1 MDVLILMGHIALS
14 TLKGLQ
20 PHKCKYQLITN
31 FSTVPC
37 VQVPKMTVMD
47 TEVCGAAN
55 IIYSRHCLKLPVDV
69 EMKNSCIVAVCKV
82 SIYVCTPTPKERG
95 KYCLTLVFLSITSYC
110 CSFLSSDS
118 LQVLEISAHSFFRQA
133 I

>member
-1 MDVLILMGHIALS
+1 MLILMGHIALS

-82 SIYVCTPTPKERG
+82 SIYVCTPHSKGEG
-95 KYCLTLVFLSITSYC
+95 EYCLTLVFLSITSYC

>member
-1 MDVLILMGHIALS
+1 MDMLILMGHIALS

-95 KYCLTLVFLSITSYC
+95 NTVLPLCFCL
-110 CSFLSSDS
+110 
-118 LQVLEISAHSFFRQA
+118 
-133 I
+133 

>member
-1 MDVLILMGHIALS
+1 MLILMGHIALC

-55 IIYSRHCLKLPVDV
+55 TCIIYSRHCLKLPVDV

-82 SIYVCTPTPKERG
+82 SIHIYTSTPKDRG
-95 KYCLTLVFLSITSYC
+95 EYCLTLVFLSVTSYC
-110 CSFLSSDS
+110 CSFFSSDS

>member
-1 MDVLILMGHIALS
+1 MLILMGHIALS

-55 IIYSRHCLKLPVDV
+55 IIYSRHGLKLPVDV

-110 CSFLSSDS
+110 CSFLSRDS

>member
-1 MDVLILMGHIALS
+1 MGHIALS

-55 IIYSRHCLKLPVDV
+55 IIYSRHCLKLPVDG
-69 EMKNSCIVAVCKV
+69 EMKNSCIVAVCEV
-82 SIYVCTPTPKERG
+82 SIVIYTAFSKGEGV
-95 KYCLTLVFLSITSYC
+95 YCF
-110 CSFLSSDS
+110 
-118 LQVLEISAHSFFRQA
+118 
-133 I
+133 

>member
-1 MDVLILMGHIALS
+1 MGHIALC

-31 FSTVPC
+31 FSTVPS

-55 IIYSRHCLKLPVDV
+55 TCIIYSRHCLKLPVDV
-69 EMKNSCIVAVCKV
+69 ETKNSCIVAVCKV

-95 KYCLTLVFLSITSYC
+95 NTVLPLCFCL
-110 CSFLSSDS
+110 
-118 LQVLEISAHSFFRQA
+118 
-133 I
+133 

>member
-1 MDVLILMGHIALS
+1 MLILMGHIALS

-20 PHKCKYQLITN
+20 PHKCKYQLISN

-37 VQVPKMTVMD
+37 VQVPKMTVME

-55 IIYSRHCLKLPVDV
+55 TIYSRHCLKLPVDV
-69 EMKNSCIVAVCKV
+69 EKKNSCIVAVCKV
-82 SIYVCTPTPKERG
+82 SIYVYTSTPKERG
-95 KYCLTLVFLSITSYC
+95 EYCLTLVFLSITSYC

-118 LQVLEISAHSFFRQA
+118 LQVLEISAHSFFRKV

>member
-1 MDVLILMGHIALS
+1 MGHIALS

-95 KYCLTLVFLSITSYC
+95 NTVLLLCFCL
-110 CSFLSSDS
+110 
-118 LQVLEISAHSFFRQA
+118 
-133 I
+133 